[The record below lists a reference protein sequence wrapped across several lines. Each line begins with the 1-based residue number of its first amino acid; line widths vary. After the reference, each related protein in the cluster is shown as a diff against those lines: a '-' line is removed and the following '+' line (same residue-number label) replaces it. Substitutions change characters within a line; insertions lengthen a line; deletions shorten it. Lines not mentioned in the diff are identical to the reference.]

1 MKIFISFMNSFCS
14 IQIRGLIRNSRHIHH
29 PTQILQCKFSGLFF
43 VHIAPGIQKAKC
55 SLSSLSLGRTE
66 KNDYQLF
73 LWLSVFRGIWYTF
86 KIKYHSSFGPRSKI
100 TDILFSSPTCHRNFQ
115 LQPPL
120 SLIIILLR
128 FLPLSSFRRHC
139 QVTFESF
146 HLKKDWRRFFFW
158 RRCLLLTLPQALTF
172 ECFYC
177 SLPNIFPFLCVLKVF
192 IWKLLD
198 NKAGLTRGHKS
209 LPQKPRKAK
218 KENVTKAWQTDRW
231 TNGHPPIRYC
241 PPIWHLRKIHRS
253 FSVVLFIL
261 AIR

>member
-1 MKIFISFMNSFCS
+1 MIINSFFGFRC
-14 IQIRGLIRNSRHIHH
+14 
-29 PTQILQCKFSGLFF
+29 F
-43 VHIAPGIQKAKC
+43 V
-55 SLSSLSLGRTE
+55 
-66 KNDYQLF
+66 
-73 LWLSVFRGIWYTF
+73 VFDT
-86 KIKYHSSFGPRSKI
+86 HSKSNI
-100 TDILFSSPTCHRNFQ
+100 I
-115 LQPPL
+115 PPL
-120 SLIIILLR
+120 VLAPKSRIYSFHRQLVIGIFNFNPPLIIIILVLL

-218 KENVTKAWQTDRW
+218 KENVTKA
-231 TNGHPPIRYC
+231 
-241 PPIWHLRKIHRS
+241 
-253 FSVVLFIL
+253 
-261 AIR
+261 